1 MTGILRLIA
10 LTGAL
15 GYGWLLTVL
24 VTASAPEVRAPRIV
38 ALQIATASPPIK
50 AEPAPAQ
57 PPLATAQ
64 LVLDSP
70 EAPVEQAAPQP
81 PRHTEPSAPEPSVE
95 EVREAEPVPA
105 VEPVPESA
113 GESAPAG
120 PSGLDVSQT
129 PPKPDDDE
137 APPIVLGEKAGGRV
151 LVLAVRIGSDGR
163 VLDTRVLVPSYD
175 TVGDMGYALAASQLY
190 QPQIDPPI
198 EPGKSRWLTLRI
210 RYPDDPTHL
219 EVLP

>member
-38 ALQIATASPPIK
+38 ALQIATASQPIK

-57 PPLATAQ
+57 PPLTTAQ

-81 PRHTEPSAPEPSVE
+81 PRHAEPSVE
-95 EVREAEPVPA
+95 EVRETEPAPTA
-105 VEPVPESA
+105 EPVPESA
-113 GESAPAG
+113 VESAPAG

-190 QPQIDPPI
+190 QPQIVPPV